1 MWWKKWSRRT
11 NGPRGTWNTSA
22 RLLAVAG
29 TSRPTKAHFN
39 WEIRY
44 EPPQLAA
51 VSDTAVGCD
60 KGGIDPL
67 GGLKLQEVF
76 DSDSYSTASGTASVA
91 AGAAKRESG
100 LQVDMSNQK
109 LKTPISMD
117 KPKGGGM
124 GISVVVKEPMAKKP
138 LGTGASIIV
147 KERRVLLNKDTYRKL
162 FEKYYDKHGKWISGM
177 KVPPCKR
184 CKAFLHPDEPA
195 HVCEGFVPQYNDDVD
210 WEQKEYDRQA
220 SLDEMRAE
228 AREAPEDMDEDE
240 ICSEDDAE
248 EYSEKG

>member
-1 MWWKKWSRRT
+1 
-11 NGPRGTWNTSA
+11 
-22 RLLAVAG
+22 VG
-29 TSRPTKAHFN
+29 TSGPTKAHFN

-44 EPPQLAA
+44 EAPQFAAVEPPQFAA

-91 AGAAKRESG
+91 AGAAKLESG
-100 LQVDMSNQK
+100 LQVASMSNQK

-124 GISVVVKEPMAKKP
+124 GISVIVKEPLAKKP
-138 LGTGASIIV
+138 LGTGASVIV
-147 KERRVLLNKDTYRKL
+147 KERRVLLNKDTYPELYAQWKRDGGRLPK
-162 FEKYYDKHGKWISGM
+162 
-177 KVPPCKR
+177 CKR
-184 CKAFLHPDEPA
+184 CKELIQFSEPA
-195 HVCEGFVPQYNDDVD
+195 HVCDGFVPLYNDDVD

-220 SLDEMRAE
+220 SLDEIRAE
-228 AREAPEDMDEDE
+228 ARDAPEDMDEDE

-248 EYSEKG
+248 EYSE